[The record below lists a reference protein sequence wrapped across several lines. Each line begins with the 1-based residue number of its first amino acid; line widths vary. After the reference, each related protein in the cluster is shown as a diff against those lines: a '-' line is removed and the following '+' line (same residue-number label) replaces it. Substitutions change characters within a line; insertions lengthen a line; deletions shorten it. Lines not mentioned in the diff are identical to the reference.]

1 MLSHRHKTIFVHI
14 PKCAGQSVETAFLAD
29 EGLTWENRA
38 PLLLRYN
45 PDPALGPPRLA
56 HLLASDY
63 VARGHVD
70 QAMFDAF
77 FKFAIVRDPWSRA
90 VSLYRHLQL
99 NMPFASF
106 VTKWLP
112 SQFSSQGDQFWFV
125 RPQADFLYQ
134 DGKLLVDLI
143 VRFEKLADEFP
154 AAAVRAGLRTP
165 LPRVN
170 ASKGAP
176 KKKTG
181 GLLAK
186 VWNRHETREDW
197 RSYYSGDLAEK
208 IGLLYAADAKAFGY
222 ARPL

>member
-1 MLSHRHKTIFVHI
+1 MYSARHRTIFVHI

-38 PLLLRYN
+38 PLLLRFN
-45 PDPALGPPRLA
+45 PDPRLGPPRLA

-70 QAMFDAF
+70 QATFDAC

-99 NMPFASF
+99 NMPFSAF

-112 SQFSSQGDQFWFV
+112 AQFSGPGDQFWFV
-125 RPQADFLYQ
+125 RPQADFLYT
-134 DGKLLVDLI
+134 DGKLLVDMI
-143 VRFEKLADEFP
+143 VPFENLAAAFP
-154 AAAVRAGLRTP
+154 AAAERAGLRTP

-170 ASKGAP
+170 TSKGAP

-181 GLLAK
+181 GLLGK
-186 VWNRHETREDW
+186 VWNRHESRDDW
-197 RSYYSGDLAEK
+197 RSYYTGDLADR
-208 IGLLYAADAKAFGY
+208 IGALYAADASAFGY
-222 ARPL
+222 SSPA